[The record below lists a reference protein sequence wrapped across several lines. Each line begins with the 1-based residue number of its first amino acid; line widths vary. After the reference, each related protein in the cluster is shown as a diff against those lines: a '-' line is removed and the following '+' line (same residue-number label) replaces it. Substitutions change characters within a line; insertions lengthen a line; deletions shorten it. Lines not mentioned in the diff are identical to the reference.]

1 MRKIYL
7 FMLTTLDGFFE
18 GPNHDI
24 SWHNVDQEFNEFAVE
39 QTSLVDT
46 MLFGRRTYQLFEGF
60 WPDAHKLPDITKEDL
75 VVAQIINNGKKIVFS
90 KTLQSVSEK
99 ENWKNV
105 HLEKEVDPGF
115 ITKLKKQPGKD
126 IAVFGSSNL
135 GVSLLEKGLLD
146 EVRILLNP
154 IVIGKGTPLFHGLK
168 NKMDFKLTK
177 SRNFASGN
185 VLLYYHPEFKT

>member
-1 MRKIYL
+1 
-7 FMLTTLDGFFE
+7 MLTSLDGFFE

-75 VVAQIINNGKKIVFS
+75 AVAQIINHAKKIVFS

-99 ENWKNV
+99 ENWKNIQ
-105 HLEKEVDPGF
+105 LEKEVEAGF
-115 ITKLKKQPGKD
+115 ITELKKQPGKD

-168 NKMDFKLTK
+168 NKVDFKLTK

-185 VLLYYHPEFKT
+185 VLLYYHPQFKT